1 MQANRPVPSPQPQPG
16 SFIPLLAAGE
26 PEPGL
31 EHQAVPSRASD
42 RRTHQH
48 CPPGWNGS
56 PARTGH
62 RLARLAT
69 IAGSL
74 LIVGIQFRAP

>member
-1 MQANRPVPSPQPQPG
+1 MQANRPVPGPQPQPG
-16 SFIPLLAAGE
+16 SFIPLLAAG
-26 PEPGL
+26 GL

-56 PARTGH
+56 PSRTGH
-62 RLARLAT
+62 RLPRLVT

-74 LIVGIQFRAP
+74 LIQFRTR